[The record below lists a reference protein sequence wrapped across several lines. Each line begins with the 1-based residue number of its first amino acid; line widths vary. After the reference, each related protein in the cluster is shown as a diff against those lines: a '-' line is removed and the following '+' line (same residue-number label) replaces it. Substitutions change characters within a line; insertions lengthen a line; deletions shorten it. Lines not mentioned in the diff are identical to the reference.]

1 MKTHILLNL
10 AILLFTL
17 HSCNAQPKK
26 SVPVKIDRQPAVAG
40 KFYPGTPNELTTMLK
55 GFFSEPTDARV
66 ENPLAIIVPHAG
78 YVFSGSTAAA
88 GYQQIDR
95 NRKFERIFLIGSSHT
110 MYFDGAS
117 VYCQGDFIT
126 PLGKVIVDTLSQW
139 LVNNYKFIND
149 DIKPHAKEHSLE
161 VQLPFLQ
168 YWLNNSF
175 SIVPIIIGGQSEETC
190 RKLADALKPYFNER
204 NLFVI
209 STDFSHYPDYDD
221 AKMSDAKM
229 ANAVLTN
236 STRDFMQVKNKQ
248 ESSGINNLATA
259 MCGWTSVLTLLNI
272 TEKLPDVKYVKIQ
285 YRNSGDSDYGDK
297 QQVVG
302 YYALCAVNT
311 KPESKASEFYLKDEE
326 KIELLRIAR
335 KTLDSYLADNEI
347 PACNKRKL
355 SGNMLATAG
364 AFVTLTK
371 NKHLRGCIGNFM
383 SDQPL
388 YMTVQDMAIA
398 AATHDPRFAPV
409 KKQELSELEIEISVL
424 TPLRKISS
432 ADEFEMG
439 KHGIYIRKGNRSG
452 TFLPQVAKETNWTK
466 EEFLGHCSRDKA
478 QIGWDGWKTAEL
490 YVYEALVFSEHEF
503 KDQL

>member
-1 MKTHILLNL
+1 MKTQILLNI

-17 HSCNAQPKK
+17 HSCHAQPER
-26 SVPVKIDRQPAVAG
+26 SVPAKNDRKPAVAG
-40 KFYPGTPNELTTMLK
+40 KFYPDNTDELTKVLK
-55 GFFSEPTDARV
+55 SYFSKPSELAV
-66 ENPLAIIVPHAG
+66 EGPLAIIVPHAG

-88 GYQQIDR
+88 GYRQIDR
-95 NRKFERIFLIGSSHT
+95 NKKFKHIFLIGSSHT
-110 MYFDGAS
+110 MYFNGAS
-117 VYCQGDFIT
+117 IYCAGDFIT
-126 PLGKVIVDTLSQW
+126 PLGKVAVDTLSQW
-139 LVNNYKFIND
+139 LVEEHHFIND
-149 DIKPHAKEHSLE
+149 DIKPHATEHSLE

-175 SIVPIIIGGQSEETC
+175 TIVPVIIGGQSEETC
-190 RKLADALKPYFNER
+190 RKLANALKPFFNED

-209 STDFSHYPDYDD
+209 STDFSHYPDYDN
-221 AKMSDAKM
+221 ARISDSRM
-229 ANAVLTN
+229 ANAILTN
-236 STRDFMQVKNKQ
+236 SSKEFLHDKNLL
-248 ESSGINNLATA
+248 ENSGIDNLATP

-272 TEKLPDVKYVKIQ
+272 TEGMHGIEYIKIQ
-285 YRNSGDSDYGDK
+285 YTNSGDSDYGDK

-302 YYALCAVNT
+302 YYALCAVKNT
-311 KPESKASEFYLKDEE
+311 PNDNTSDFFLEEKE

-335 KTLDSYLADNEI
+335 KTLDTYLTNNEL
-347 PACNKRKL
+347 PEYNKRKL
-355 SGNMLATAG
+355 TGNMMASAG

-371 NKHLRGCIGNFM
+371 NKHLRGCIGNFV
-383 SDQPL
+383 SEQPL
-388 YMTVQDMAIA
+388 YLTVQDMAVA

-409 KKQELSELEIEISVL
+409 NVQELSGLEIEISVL

-432 ADEFEMG
+432 ADEFELG

-452 TFLPQVAKETNWTK
+452 TFLPQVANETNWTK